1 MKLDINGKKYTL
13 KERWRDVSIREM
25 SHAYE
30 VLNNQPP
37 SLLKLIRSTD
47 EESLEIDDAIL
58 YRFYIDW
65 IGCFSDIPKEVLEG
79 NILLDEP
86 GTHDLKF
93 LASRCL
99 KFLGEPTNIPQIN
112 RFRFKKKQYRV
123 INSFT
128 SLSGVTQLLS
138 GATFGDWVNLTALMG
153 AFEGLNKG
161 KYQALAQVSAV
172 LFSDNFQ
179 DKRKE
184 TIEKRAQAFM
194 DLDCQTAYAG
204 YFFLEK
210 HINKYQRYLKTSSA
224 TEVRRELGR
233 EALILKYQNGFIG
246 RLKLFIL
253 LKLEFLTDWVKRR
266 SKVS

>member
-1 MKLDINGKKYTL
+1 MKLDINGKSYTL
-13 KERWRDVSIREM
+13 KERWRDVTIREM
-25 SHAYE
+25 SYAFE

-37 SLLKLIRSTD
+37 SLLKLIQSDD
-47 EESLEIDDAIL
+47 EKDIDIDENIL
-58 YRFYIDW
+58 YKFYIQW
-65 IGCFSDIPKEVLEG
+65 VACFSDIPIEVLEG

-99 KFLGEPTNIPQIN
+99 KFLGEPTNIPQMN
-112 RFRFKKKQYRV
+112 RFRFKKKQYRI

-128 SLSGVTQLLS
+128 SLTGVTQLLS
-138 GATFGDWVNLTALMG
+138 GATYGDWVNLTSLMG

-161 KYQALAQVSAV
+161 KYNALAQVSAV
-172 LFSDNFQ
+172 LFTDNLQ

-184 TIEKRAQAFM
+184 SLEKRAQTFL

-210 HINKYQRYLKTSSA
+210 HINKYQRFLKTSSA
-224 TEVRRELGR
+224 AQVRRELGR
-233 EALILKYQNGFIG
+233 EGLTLKYQNGFIG
-246 RLKLFIL
+246 KLKLFIL
-253 LKLEFLTDWVKRR
+253 LKLESLTNWIKRR
-266 SKVS
+266 SKA

>member
-1 MKLDINGKKYTL
+1 MKLDINGKNYTL
-13 KERWRDVSIREM
+13 KERWRDVSNREM
-25 SHAYE
+25 SHAFE

-37 SLLKLIRSTD
+37 ALLKLLRSS
-47 EESLEIDDAIL
+47 EEAPLEIDDSIL

-65 IGCFSDIPKEVLEG
+65 IGCFSDIPREVLEG

-93 LASRCL
+93 LASRCF

-128 SLSGVTQLLS
+128 SMTGVTQLLS
-138 GATFGDWVNLTALMG
+138 GATFGDWVNLTSLMA
-153 AFEGLNKG
+153 AFDGFNRG
-161 KYQALAQVSAV
+161 KYNALAQVSAV
-172 LFSDNFQ
+172 LFSNNFQ

-184 TIEKRAQAFM
+184 TLDKRAQDFL

-210 HINKYQRYLKTSSA
+210 HINKYHRFLKTSTA
-224 TEVRRELGR
+224 AEVRRELGR
-233 EALILKYQNGFIG
+233 EGLTLKYQNGFIG
-246 RLKLFIL
+246 KLKLFVL
-253 LKLEFLTDWVKRR
+253 LKLESLTEWTKRQ
-266 SKVS
+266 SKA

>member
-1 MKLDINGKKYTL
+1 M

-25 SHAYE
+25 SHAFE

-37 SLLKLIRSTD
+37 ALLKLLRSS
-47 EESLEIDDAIL
+47 EEAPLEIDDSIL

-65 IGCFSDIPKEVLEG
+65 IGCFSDIPREVLEG

-93 LASRCL
+93 LASRCF

-128 SLSGVTQLLS
+128 SMTGVTQLLS
-138 GATFGDWVNLTALMG
+138 GATFGDWVNLTSLMA
-153 AFEGLNKG
+153 AFDGFNRG
-161 KYQALAQVSAV
+161 KYNALAQVSAV
-172 LFSDNFQ
+172 LFSNNFQ

-184 TIEKRAQAFM
+184 TLDKRAQDFL

-210 HINKYQRYLKTSSA
+210 HINKYHRFLKTSTA
-224 TEVRRELGR
+224 AEVRRELGR
-233 EALILKYQNGFIG
+233 EGLTLKYQNGFIG
-246 RLKLFIL
+246 KLKLFVL
-253 LKLEFLTDWVKRR
+253 LKLESLTEWTKRQ
-266 SKVS
+266 SKA

>member
-1 MKLDINGKKYTL
+1 MNLDINGQKYTL

-25 SHAYE
+25 ANAYE
-30 VLNNQPP
+30 VLSNQPP
-37 SLLKLIRSTD
+37 ALLKLIRSTD
-47 EESLEIDDAIL
+47 EKSLDIDDAIL
-58 YRFYIDW
+58 YKFYIDW
-65 IGCFSDIPKEVLEG
+65 VGCFSNIPKEVLEG

-112 RFRFKKKQYRV
+112 RFRFNKKQYRV
-123 INSFT
+123 IDSFT
-128 SLSGVTQLLS
+128 SLTGVTQLLS
-138 GATFGDWVNLTALMG
+138 GATFGDWVNLTALMS

-161 KYQALAQVSAV
+161 KYHALAQVSAV

-184 TIEKRAQAFM
+184 TIEKRAAAFM

-210 HINKYQRYLKTSSA
+210 HTNKFQRFLKTSSA
-224 TEVRRELGR
+224 DQVRRELGR
-233 EALILKYQNGFIG
+233 EGLTLKYQKGFIG
-246 RLKLFIL
+246 KLKLFIL
-253 LKLEFLTDWVKRR
+253 LKLESLTNWIKHQ
-266 SKVS
+266 SKA

>member
-1 MKLDINGKKYTL
+1 MKLDINGKNYTL

-25 SHAYE
+25 SHAFE

-37 SLLKLIRSTD
+37 ALLKLLRSS
-47 EESLEIDDAIL
+47 EEAPLEIDDSIL

-65 IGCFSDIPKEVLEG
+65 IGCFSDIPREVLEG

-93 LASRCL
+93 LASRCF

-128 SLSGVTQLLS
+128 SMTGVTQLLS
-138 GATFGDWVNLTALMG
+138 GATFGDWVNLTSLMA
-153 AFEGLNKG
+153 AFDGFNRG
-161 KYQALAQVSAV
+161 KYNALAQVSAV
-172 LFSDNFQ
+172 LFSNNFQ

-184 TIEKRAQAFM
+184 TLDKRAQDFL

-210 HINKYQRYLKTSSA
+210 HINKYHRFLKTSTA
-224 TEVRRELGR
+224 AEVRRELGR
-233 EALILKYQNGFIG
+233 EGLTLKYQNGFIG
-246 RLKLFIL
+246 KLKLFVL
-253 LKLEFLTDWVKRR
+253 LKLESLTEWTKRQ
-266 SKVS
+266 SKA